1 MSLWLQLY
9 RVFFNRNIFNPRI
22 ITLANALGLVNW
34 PLEVSLLKRFA
45 SSYAGARA
53 DTE

>member
-9 RVFFNRNIFNPRI
+9 RVFFNRNIFNPRF
-22 ITLANALGLVNW
+22 ITLANALGFTVYCR
-34 PLEVSLLKRFA
+34 EVSLLKRFA